1 MSNTNSDKFKSI
13 FTLLLLAAI
22 GFGVQEAL
30 FHFLVPKIY
39 EEAFVYSVAMQ
50 YLVYFLFSSLLIL
63 ILYKVKQNNMNS
75 VGYTFLLL
83 TTFKM
88 LTAFVL
94 AGPILAADLPKTPT
108 EKITFMV
115 VFIYFLAIETYV
127 TIGILNNKQ

>member
-13 FTLLLLAAI
+13 FTLLLLAVI
-22 GFGVQEAL
+22 GFVIQKAL
-30 FHFLVPKIY
+30 FYFLVPKVY
-39 EEAFVYSVAMQ
+39 EEAFVYSIMLQ
-50 YLVYFLFSSLLIL
+50 YLVYFLFSSILIL

-88 LTAFVL
+88 LLTFVF
-94 AGPILAADLPKTPT
+94 ARPILAGDLPKTPT
-108 EKITFMV
+108 EKISFMV

-127 TIGILNNKQ
+127 TIRILNNKQ